1 MFNFNSNVPDN
12 IQTFL
17 ISLLQAWIDR
27 ADLPLY
33 RVETTRYGL
42 VSFIRA
48 PWPLTGNDNP
58 TVVSPA
64 GEQDLAAC
72 QAYSAEIAADPTTH
86 F

>member
-1 MFNFNSNVPDN
+1 MFNFSPDVPAN

-27 ADLPLY
+27 VDLPLY
-33 RVETTRYGL
+33 RVETVRYGL
-42 VSFIRA
+42 VSFIRT
-48 PWPLTGNDNP
+48 PWPIDGNA
-58 TVVSPA
+58 VVVAPA
-64 GEQDLAAC
+64 GEQDIAAC